1 MKNILVLGLVMLT
14 VLLSSCDKQKPSKDV
29 ENSINKLNY
38 FNETFT
44 EYYQDGVISK
54 ENTLGQRMDKSEYD
68 NLKTIATEYYELIN
82 KINSNISEEAELAA
96 EGKKIDN
103 YEQNYQKELAAREAD
118 ILAATKKFHANLAII
133 EAGNSK

>member
-14 VLLSSCDKQKPSKDV
+14 VLFSSCDREKPSKDV

-38 FNETFT
+38 FNETFA

-54 ENTLGQRMDKSEYD
+54 ENTLGARMDKSEYD
-68 NLKTIATEYYELIN
+68 NLKTIAAEYYELIN

-103 YEQNYQKELAAREAD
+103 YEVDYQKEISSRSAD
-118 ILAATKKFHANLAII
+118 IEAATILFHENLAII
-133 EAGNSK
+133 KASDSN